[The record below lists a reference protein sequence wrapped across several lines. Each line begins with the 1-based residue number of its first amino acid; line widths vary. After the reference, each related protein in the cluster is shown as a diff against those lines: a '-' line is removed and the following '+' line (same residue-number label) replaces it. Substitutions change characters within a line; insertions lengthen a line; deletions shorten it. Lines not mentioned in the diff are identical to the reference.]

1 MRLITVLLALLLLHA
16 CAGKQEEQE
25 EKSYVLDAPAWFFE
39 MPQEEGKL
47 FASATGSSEDMQ
59 LSIKKARLQA
69 KAVLASKIGSAISE
83 QEKQIASE
91 TTTTLSTGYK
101 DEYQS
106 IVENVVSNVLLENF
120 IEEEIDTR
128 QEENLNFRTYI
139 LLSYDTSNGMDGF
152 IKDII
157 IPD

>member
-1 MRLITVLLALLLLHA
+1 MTI
-16 CAGKQEEQE
+16 
-25 EKSYVLDAPAWFFE
+25 
-39 MPQEEGKL
+39 
-47 FASATGSSEDMQ
+47 
-59 LSIKKARLQA
+59 
-69 KAVLASKIGSAISE
+69 ISPP
-83 QEKQIASE
+83 
-91 TTTTLSTGYK
+91 LSTGYK

-106 IVENVVSNVLLENF
+106 IVENVVNNVLLENF
-120 IEEEIDTR
+120 IEEKIDTR